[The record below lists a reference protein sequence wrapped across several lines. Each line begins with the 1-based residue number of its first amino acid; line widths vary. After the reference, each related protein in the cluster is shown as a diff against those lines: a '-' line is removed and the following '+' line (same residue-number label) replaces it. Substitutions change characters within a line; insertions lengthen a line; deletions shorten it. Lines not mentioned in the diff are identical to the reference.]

1 MPNAQCLMPK
11 VILTIMMIW
20 GAITSYGQRTYAQ
33 QSVLATGSWGK
44 IGIIKEGIFK
54 VDVTML
60 NNLGL
65 STGSIS
71 SNSIRLY
78 GNGGGML
85 PENNAKS
92 RIDDLDENSIEMF
105 DGGDGI
111 FNGTDYFIFYAAGP
125 HQWIY
130 DSTNQS
136 FSYQRNLY
144 SDTAFYFIT
153 INTNSSGKR
162 ILTQPIDTRIPQQQI
177 ISYTDRYAYES
188 DLYNLLNSGKE
199 WVGESF
205 STNFGGTTTRNFPL
219 NWNGLITSEPL
230 TISTSVT
237 GRSVGNSAQF
247 SVALNNRNIQ
257 TVNIPAVSG
266 DLLGA
271 FARNVKTTGNYLS
284 TQSNLTLS
292 ISYQSTAAGAEG
304 WLNQFTITGK
314 RSLSF
319 TDNNY
324 LAFRDTRTPQLN
336 TAGQFNISNSP
347 TATSVWN
354 ITNPIQPTKIS
365 INQNGTNINF
375 VTDISQLKEYI
386 AFTNS
391 QLSTPISLGKIV
403 NQNLHNTN
411 TVKGIIITH
420 SSLLPEAQRLATFH
434 LHQYGYTDAVI
445 TIDKIYNEFSS
456 GSPDPT
462 AIRDYIKLLWDMA
475 SSVSTKPE
483 YVLLFGAGSFDPKNR
498 IPTNINLV
506 PVYESSNSLD
516 PLITFTSDDFFG
528 LIENADDINNNN
540 SASPLSI
547 AVGRLPVNN
556 FAEATIMVNKII
568 NYHSAKS
575 LGEWRK
581 EMIFLADDQDNNL
594 HLNDAESIV
603 AAAFQ
608 TNPIFHPQKLYLD
621 AFPLVSGAGGARYP
635 AVNEAIV
642 NGIFNG
648 ALIFNYSGHGNFQ
661 RLTEEAVFSSAE
673 VNRFNNPNK
682 LPLFITASCD
692 FAPHDD
698 PSKQSL
704 GEKLLHG
711 NANGGIALLTT
722 TRLVFASSNRIM
734 NSNYIQASFARKT
747 DGSYL
752 SLGEAVRVAKNNT
765 TQNNGDVLNSR
776 KFSLLGDPAM
786 QLAFPKGLMRI
797 TEINNSP
804 FTNNDSLQSLGKYT
818 IKGEVLTSSG
828 SVNNSFTGTAY
839 VIIYDKAQTI
849 KTLGNTAGSP
859 VTNFSQQKNILF
871 SGKATVTNGIFN
883 CTFVL
888 PKDINFQLGNGSISL
903 YSENGTT
910 DAASNIPIKI
920 SGGNAL
926 VSTDKTGPAIQLFL
940 NDSLFKSGGLTH
952 ENPILI
958 AKLFDSSGINA
969 TGNSIGH
976 DITLVIDGDER
987 NQIVLNDYYSNSI
1000 DSYQSGELRFQLP
1013 LITSGIHTLK
1023 VKAWDVLNNSNEARL
1038 EFTVAKKE
1046 KLQISAVRNF
1056 PNPFTASTQ
1065 FAFEHN
1071 QPNTNL
1077 LVDIQIF
1084 ASAGQKVR
1092 SIQRLLNTEGT
1103 RNVQI
1108 NWKGDSDSGQKLARG
1123 IYFYRIIVVAEAQQI
1138 QSAGQLLLY

>member
-1 MPNAQCLMPK
+1 
-11 VILTIMMIW
+11 
-20 GAITSYGQRTYAQ
+20 
-33 QSVLATGSWGK
+33 
-44 IGIIKEGIFK
+44 
-54 VDVTML
+54 ML
-60 NNLGL
+60 NNLGI
-65 STGSIS
+65 SNGTIS
-71 SNSIRLY
+71 SASIRLY

-85 PENNAKS
+85 SENNAAA
-92 RIDDLDENSIEMF
+92 RIDDLAENAIEVF

-111 FNGTDYFIFYAAGP
+111 FNGNDYFIFYAAGSNK
-125 HQWIY
+125 WLY
-130 DSTNQS
+130 DSTNQRFS
-136 FSYQRNLY
+136 FQKNLY

-153 INTNSSGKR
+153 INNSTPSKR
-162 ILTQPIDTRIPQQQI
+162 IINAQPEARNPQLTIS
-177 ISYTDRYAYES
+177 SYTDRYAYES
-188 DLYNLLNSGKE
+188 DLFNLLNSGKE
-199 WVGESF
+199 WVGENF
-205 STNFGGTTTRNFPL
+205 STNFGGTTSRNFTL
-219 NWNGLITSEPL
+219 NWNGLITAEPL
-230 TISTSVT
+230 TISTSLT
-237 GRSVGNSAQF
+237 GRSVGNNAQF
-247 SVALNNRNIQ
+247 NVALNNRNIQ
-257 TVNIPAVSG
+257 TASIPAVSG

-271 FARNVKTTGNYLS
+271 YAKNVKTTGNYLS
-284 TQSNLTLS
+284 TQTNLTLT

-304 WLNQFTITGK
+304 WLNQLIIIGK

-319 TDNNY
+319 TDNN
-324 LAFRDTRTPQLN
+324 LLTFRNEQFTQSN
-336 TAGQFNISNSP
+336 TVAQFNISNAP
-347 TATSVWN
+347 TAASVWN
-354 ITNPIQPTKIS
+354 ISNPLQPTKIP
-365 INQNGTNINF
+365 INQNGSTINF
-375 VTDISQLKEYI
+375 VNDISQLNEYI
-386 AFTNS
+386 AFNS
-391 QLSTPISLGKIV
+391 SQFSLPISLGKIV

-411 TVKGIIITH
+411 AVKGIIITH
-420 SSLLPEAQRLATFH
+420 SSLLPEAQRLAAFH
-434 LHQYGYTDAVI
+434 LQQYGYTDAVI
-445 TIDKIYNEFSS
+445 SVDKIYNEFSS

-462 AIRDYIKLLWDMA
+462 AMRDYIKLLWDKA
-475 SSVSTKPE
+475 SSSSNKPS
-483 YVLLFGAGSFDPKNR
+483 YLLLFGAGSFDPKNR
-498 IPTNINLV
+498 IPNNINLV
-506 PVYESSNSLD
+506 PVYESSNSLE

-528 LIENADDINNNN
+528 LIDNADDINNNN

-556 FAEATIMVNKII
+556 LLEATTMVNKII

-661 RLTEEAVFSSAE
+661 RLAEEAVFSNTE

-698 PSKQSL
+698 PTKQSL

-734 NSNYIQASFARKT
+734 NNNYIQASLAQNA

-752 SLGEAVRVAKNNT
+752 SLGESVRVAKNNT

-786 QLAFPKGLMRI
+786 QLAFPKGLMQI
-797 TEINNSP
+797 TQINNKP

-818 IKGEVLTSSG
+818 IKGVVLTPSG
-828 SVNNSFTGTAY
+828 NINNSFIGTAY
-839 VIIYDKAQTI
+839 IVIYDKAQSI
-849 KTLGNTAGSP
+849 KTLGNTSGSP
-859 VTNFSQQKNILF
+859 ITNFSQQKNILF
-871 SGKATVTNGIFN
+871 SGKVTVTNGIFYSS
-883 CTFVL
+883 FVL

-903 YSENGTT
+903 YAENGTT

-926 VSTDKTGPAIQLFL
+926 VNADKTGPAIQLFL
-940 NDSLFKSGGLTH
+940 NDYLFKWGGLTH

-958 AKLFDSSGINA
+958 AKLFDTSGINA

-976 DITLVIDGDER
+976 DITLVIDGDDR

-1013 LITSGIHTLK
+1013 IIAPGVHTLK
-1023 VKAWDVLNNSNEARL
+1023 VKAWDVLNNSNEASL
-1038 EFTVAKKE
+1038 EFTVARKE

-1056 PNPFTASTQ
+1056 PNPFTVSTQ

-1077 LVDIQIF
+1077 LVNIQIF
-1084 ASAGQKVR
+1084 TSAGQKVR

-1108 NWKGDSDSGQKLARG
+1108 SWKGDSDSGQKLAHG
-1123 IYFYRIIVVAEAQQI
+1123 IYFYRIIVEADAQQT
-1138 QSAGQLLLY
+1138 QGAGQILLY

>member
-1 MPNAQCLMPK
+1 
-11 VILTIMMIW
+11 MIW
-20 GAITSYGQRTYAQ
+20 GAIAAIGQPIYTQ
-33 QSVLATGSWGK
+33 QSVLASGLWGK
-44 IGIIKEGIFK
+44 IGVVKEGIYR
-54 VDVTML
+54 VDVNML
-60 NNLGL
+60 ATLGL
-65 STGSIS
+65 TSSSIS
-71 SNSIRLY
+71 SASIRLY
-78 GNGGGML
+78 GNGGKML
-85 PENNAKS
+85 PENNVTS
-92 RIDDLDENSIEMF
+92 RIDDLAENSIEIF

-111 FNGTDYFIFYAAGP
+111 FNGTDYFIFYAAGS
-125 HQWIY
+125 HQWNFDTI
-130 DSTNQS
+130 NQN
-136 FSYQRNLY
+136 FGFQRNLY
-144 SDTAFYFIT
+144 SDTAYYFIT
-153 INTNSSGKR
+153 INTNSPGKR
-162 ILTQPIDTRIPQQQI
+162 IITQPLDTRIPQQQI
-177 ISYTDRYAYES
+177 NTYTDRYAYES
-188 DLYNLLNSGKE
+188 DLSNLLNSGKE
-199 WVGESF
+199 WVGENF
-205 STNFGGTTTRNFPL
+205 LTNFGGTTTRNFSL

-230 TISTSVT
+230 TIATSLT

-247 SVALNNRNIQ
+247 NVALNNRNIQ
-257 TVNIPAVSG
+257 TVNIPTVSG

-271 FARNVKTTGNYLS
+271 FARNIKTTGNYFS
-284 TQSNLTLS
+284 NQSNLTLN
-292 ISYQSTAAGAEG
+292 ITYQSNAAGAEG
-304 WLNQFTITGK
+304 WLNQFTITGR

-319 TDNNY
+319 TDNTF
-324 LAFRDTRTPQLN
+324 LSFRDIRTLQPN
-336 TAGQFNISNSP
+336 IAAQFNVSNAP
-347 TATSVWN
+347 TASSVWN
-354 ITNPIQPTKIS
+354 ITIPLQPTKIP

-375 VTDISQLKEYI
+375 ITDINQLKEYI
-386 AFTNS
+386 AFSSS
-391 QLSTPISLGKIV
+391 QFSLPISLGKIV

-411 TVKGIIITH
+411 NIKGIIITH
-420 SSLLPEAQRLATFH
+420 SSLLLQAQRLAAFH
-434 LHQYGYTDAVI
+434 LQQYGYTDAVV

-462 AIRDYIKLLWDMA
+462 AIRDYIKLLWDKA
-475 SSVSTKPE
+475 SSTSTKPE

-498 IPTNINLV
+498 IPANINLV

-516 PLITFTSDDFFG
+516 PLLTFTSDDFFG
-528 LIENADDINNNN
+528 LIDNADDINNNN
-540 SASPLSI
+540 SASPLSV

-556 FAEATIMVNKII
+556 ITEATIMVNKII

-575 LGEWRK
+575 FGDWRK

-603 AAAFQ
+603 ASAFS

-621 AFPLVSGAGGARYP
+621 AFSLVSGAGGARYP

-692 FAPHDD
+692 FAPHDN
-698 PSKQSL
+698 PTKQSL

-711 NANGGIALLTT
+711 NTNGGIALLTT

-734 NSNYIQASFARKT
+734 NSNYIQASLARKA

-752 SLGEAVRVAKNNT
+752 SLGESVRIAKNNT
-765 TQNNGDVLNSR
+765 IQNNGDVLNSR

-797 TEINNSP
+797 TEINNKP
-804 FTNNDSLQSLGKYT
+804 FTGNDSLQSLGKYN
-818 IKGEVLTSSG
+818 IKGEVLTPSG
-828 SVNNSFTGTAY
+828 NINNSFTGIANI
-839 VIIYDKAQTI
+839 IIYDKAQSI
-849 KTLGNTAGSP
+849 KTLGNTVGSP

-871 SGKATVTNGIFN
+871 RGKATVTNGIFI
-883 CTFVL
+883 CIFVL
-888 PKDINFQLGNGSISL
+888 PKDINFQIGNGSISL
-903 YSENGTT
+903 YAENGIT
-910 DAASNIPIKI
+910 DAASTISIKI
-920 SGGNAL
+920 SAGNAL
-926 VSTDKTGPAIQLFL
+926 VSADKTGPAIQLFL
-940 NDSLFKSGGLTH
+940 NDSLFKTGGLTN

-1000 DSYQSGELRFQLP
+1000 DNYQSGELRFQLP
-1013 LITSGIHTLK
+1013 TITPGIHTLK

-1038 EFTVAKKE
+1038 EFAVAKKE

-1056 PNPFTASTQ
+1056 PNPFTLSTQ

-1071 QPNTNL
+1071 QPNTNM

-1084 ASAGQKVR
+1084 SSNGQKVR
-1092 SIQRLLNTEGT
+1092 SIKRLLNTEGT

-1108 NWKGDSDSGQKLARG
+1108 SWKGDSDSGQKLAYG
-1123 IYFYRIIVVAEAQQI
+1123 SYFYRIIVVADAQQT
-1138 QSAGQLLLY
+1138 QSAGQLLLL